1 MTTWF
6 LVPDPLILSP
16 PPTPRS
22 YGARPRA
29 LYLLME
35 QLLAAYLRYLVAEK
49 NLSPYTLR
57 NYRADLLHFAAYL
70 RDTEGVDPLQV
81 DRQAFRRYLLL
92 LKESG
97 IVTASIARK
106 VSTIRNFYRFLL
118 REGKL
123 EANPLAGVSAPK
135 RERRL
140 PVILSKDD
148 LTMLIQAA
156 DETTPRGLRNR
167 AILELMYAAGCRLS
181 EVAGLDVRHL
191 DLEERTLL
199 VRGKG
204 NKERIVLIGAP
215 AEEAI
220 LRYLSHGRPQLAA
233 AGEAALF
240 VNRDGGRLSGRS
252 IEQIVRRHALRAGLG
267 QRVFPHLLRHS
278 FATHLLDGGAEL
290 RIVQELLGHA
300 NASTTQIYTH
310 VTEERQ
316 REVMEKAR
324 EGLAELHRQRL
335 LARAA
340 RRSK

>member
-1 MTTWF
+1 
-6 LVPDPLILSP
+6 
-16 PPTPRS
+16 
-22 YGARPRA
+22 
-29 LYLLME
+29 ME
-35 QLLAAYLRYLVAEK
+35 QLLDAYIRYLVAEK

-70 RDTEGVDPLQV
+70 RDSEGVDPPQV

-97 IVTASIARK
+97 IVTASITRK

-123 EANPLAGVSAPK
+123 ETNPLAGVSAPK

-156 DETTPRGLRNR
+156 DEASPRGLRNR
-167 AILELMYAAGCRLS
+167 AVLELMYAAGARLS
-181 EVAGLDVRHL
+181 EVVGLDVRHL
-191 DLEERTLL
+191 DLEERVLL

-204 NKERIVLIGAP
+204 NKERMVLIGGP
-215 AEEAI
+215 AQDAFR
-220 LRYLSHGRPQLAA
+220 RYLSEGRPRLAA

-240 VNRDGGRLSGRS
+240 VNRDGRRLSGRS
-252 IEQIVRRHALRAGLG
+252 IEQIVRRHALRAGLA

-278 FATHLLDGGAEL
+278 FATHLLEDNYDI
-290 RIVQELLGHA
+290 RTVQELLGH
-300 NASTTQIYTH
+300 NDVSTTMIYTH
-310 VTEERQ
+310 VLNRGPGA
-316 REVMEKAR
+316 V
-324 EGLAELHRQRL
+324 
-335 LARAA
+335 
-340 RRSK
+340 RSPADRMFGV